1 MRRTDKEV
9 TRPED
14 LRAILDQCDAMR
26 IAGQDAEGLFVFPV
40 NFGYTLEGDR
50 LTLYFHSASEGRKA
64 RAFAQGCEAAFEMD
78 CGHKLRTADTA
89 CGHSFTYRSVMGTG
103 QVVPLASPEEK
114 RIGLM
119 AVMAHATGRDDWDF
133 PDASLQKTAV
143 YRLCV
148 RTWSAKANLGG

>member
-50 LTLYFHSASEGRKA
+50 LTLYFHSAS
-64 RAFAQGCEAAFEMD
+64 
-78 CGHKLRTADTA
+78 
-89 CGHSFTYRSVMGTG
+89 
-103 QVVPLASPEEK
+103 
-114 RIGLM
+114 
-119 AVMAHATGRDDWDF
+119 
-133 PDASLQKTAV
+133 
-143 YRLCV
+143 
-148 RTWSAKANLGG
+148 

>member
-1 MRRTDKEV
+1 MRRKDREV
-9 TRPED
+9 TDPVRIREII
-14 LRAILDQCDAMR
+14 AACDCCR
-26 IAGQDAEGLFVFPV
+26 LGLCD
-40 NFGYTLEGDR
+40 GDR
-50 LTLYFHSASEGRKA
+50 AYIVPLDFGFVENQGRYAFYFHGAQEGRKIDLI
-64 RAFAQGCEAAFEMD
+64 RKTGWAAFEMD

>member
-1 MRRTDKEV
+1 MRRTDREL
-9 TRPED
+9 TGISE

-26 IAGQDAEGLFVFPV
+26 IAGQDAEGFFIFPV
-40 NFGYTLEGDR
+40 N
-50 LTLYFHSASEGRKA
+50 YFHSATEGRKA
-64 RAFAQGCEAAFEMD
+64 RAFAQGCEIAFEMD

-114 RIGLM
+114 RTGLM

-143 YRLCV
+143 YRLRV